1 VENLARRLDDIAE
14 SIRASFREKD
24 AAREKAL
31 PGCRE
36 AIRHCSESIR
46 AIHRQEFDNAQD
58 SLKKAKLLIDEAE
71 ITIDACEEL
80 SNTAFFRDAQKEY
93 AEGCITLAIITG
105 TEIPTPEELKIDSA
119 AYLNGMGEVT
129 GELRRYLLDGLR
141 RGDMS
146 RAEGL
151 LSVMDAIYEV
161 LVTMDFPD
169 AITGNLRR
177 TTDMVRG
184 ILEKTRSD
192 LTLSLQQKRLEEK
205 LGAFQDSIG
214 KNNTGG

>member
-1 VENLARRLDDIAE
+1 MTATFNQRLDTIAE
-14 SIRASFREKD
+14 SIRHSFTEKD

-31 PGCRE
+31 PLCRE

-46 AIHRQEFDNAQD
+46 SIHRQQFNEAKN
-58 SLKKAKLLIDEAE
+58 SLAKAKSLIDEGEA
-71 ITIDACEEL
+71 TIKSCEEL

-93 AEGCITLAIITG
+93 SEGSITLAIVMDNPV
-105 TEIPTPEELKIDSA
+105 PTPETLSVDSA
-119 AYLNGMGEVT
+119 AYLNGMGEVV

-141 RGDMS
+141 QGNLA
-146 RAEGL
+146 RAEEL
-151 LSVMDAIYEV
+151 LSDMDSIYEI

-192 LTLSLQQKRLEEK
+192 LTLSLQQKRLEER
-205 LGAFQDSIG
+205 LDAFGEQL
-214 KNNTGG
+214 NH

>member
-1 VENLARRLDDIAE
+1 MTETFNKRLDSIAE
-14 SIRASFREKD
+14 SIRLSFADKD

-31 PGCRE
+31 PLSRE
-36 AIRHCSESIR
+36 AIRYCSLSIR
-46 AIHRQEFDNAQD
+46 AVHRQQFDEAEAE
-58 SLKKAKLLIDEAE
+58 LAKAKSLIDEAE
-71 ITIDACEEL
+71 ASINACDEL
-80 SNTAFFRDAQKEY
+80 ANTSFFRDAQKEY
-93 AEGCITLAIITG
+93 AEGCITLAIITAKP
-105 TEIPTPEELKIDSA
+105 TPTPEELWVDSA
-119 AYLNGMGEVT
+119 AYLNGMGEVI

-141 RGDMS
+141 RGDLS
-146 RAEGL
+146 RAEEL

-192 LTLSLQQKRLEEK
+192 LTLSLQQKRLEDR
-205 LGAFQDSIG
+205 LGAFDSRFG
-214 KNNTGG
+214 RE